1 MGPIINFSLVKTLRV
16 NNKITQLVSNQ
27 VGFEPRAS
35 ALEPVSFVAS
45 QLIILWNRKDHLDSP
60 SRVCAACACS
70 SQGI

>member
-1 MGPIINFSLVKTLRV
+1 MGTIINLSLVKTLRV

-45 QLIILWNRKDHLDSP
+45 RLIILWNRIDHVDRP
-60 SRVCAACACS
+60 
-70 SQGI
+70 